1 MRNLGRVVSTGRRA
15 YLQAMPAFRLPRV
28 LLMLALLLMPLAM
41 TGQGHAVAAAPH
53 HQLAASAGED
63 CHQGKSEQN
72 EQRRQTGGAHCMIAC
87 AALPAAEAT
96 PQEHAEGPRP
106 SLYALP
112 IVPISGLAP
121 EATTPP
127 PRTA

>member
-1 MRNLGRVVSTGRRA
+1 MPERVVSTGPHA
-15 YLQAMPAFRLPRV
+15 YLEAMPAFRLPRI

-41 TGQGHAVAAAPH
+41 AEQGHAVAAAPH
-53 HQLAASAGED
+53 HQTAASAGED
-63 CHQGKSEQN
+63 CHQGSKPQQQDE
-72 EQRRQTGGAHCMIAC
+72 RQQSGAAQCMMAC
-87 AALPAAEAT
+87 AALPASEAPPREEAEAL
-96 PQEHAEGPRP
+96 RP